1 MSTNNLK
8 SIAEIKEKLHEL
20 YKASPIIH
28 VDVLQKRR
36 RVKNAMVKINGIYDY
51 FVSLEADIN
60 NYIENFSITFVDV
73 LTKNIIIRELEM

>member
-8 SIAEIKEKLHEL
+8 SIVWIKKKLHEL

-36 RVKNAMVKINGIYDY
+36 RVKNAMVKMNGIYDY
-51 FVSLEADIN
+51 FVSVEAI
-60 NYIENFSITFVDV
+60 
-73 LTKNIIIRELEM
+73 

>member
-20 YKASPIIH
+20 YKTSPIIH

-51 FVSLEADIN
+51 FVSVEAI
-60 NYIENFSITFVDV
+60 
-73 LTKNIIIRELEM
+73 

>member
-1 MSTNNLK
+1 MSINNLK

-20 YKASPIIH
+20 YKTSPIIH

-51 FVSLEADIN
+51 FVSVEAI
-60 NYIENFSITFVDV
+60 
-73 LTKNIIIRELEM
+73 

>member
-8 SIAEIKEKLHEL
+8 SIAEIKEKLLEL

-51 FVSLEADIN
+51 FVSVEADIN

>member
-8 SIAEIKEKLHEL
+8 SIAEIKEKLKEL

-36 RVKNAMVKINGIYDY
+36 RVKNATAKINGIYDY
-51 FVSLEADIN
+51 FVSVEADIN

>member
-8 SIAEIKEKLHEL
+8 SIALIKEKLHEL
-20 YKASPIIH
+20 YKAPPIIH

-51 FVSLEADIN
+51 FVSVEAI
-60 NYIENFSITFVDV
+60 
-73 LTKNIIIRELEM
+73 

>member
-8 SIAEIKEKLHEL
+8 SIAEIKEKLKEL

-51 FVSLEADIN
+51 FVSVEADIN

>member
-1 MSTNNLK
+1 MSTNHLK

-51 FVSLEADIN
+51 FVSVEAI
-60 NYIENFSITFVDV
+60 
-73 LTKNIIIRELEM
+73 

>member
-1 MSTNNLK
+1 MSINHLK
-8 SIAEIKEKLHEL
+8 SIALIKEKLHEL

-51 FVSLEADIN
+51 FVSVEANIN

>member
-28 VDVLQKRR
+28 VDILQKRR

-51 FVSLEADIN
+51 FVSVEAI
-60 NYIENFSITFVDV
+60 
-73 LTKNIIIRELEM
+73 